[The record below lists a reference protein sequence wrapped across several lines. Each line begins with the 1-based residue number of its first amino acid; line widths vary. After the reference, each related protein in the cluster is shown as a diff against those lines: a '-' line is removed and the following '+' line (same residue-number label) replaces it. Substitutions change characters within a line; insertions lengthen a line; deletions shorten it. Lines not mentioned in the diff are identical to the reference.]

1 MWLTFPTDTTTM
13 ATYYP
18 ILILVWSY
26 VMNLYST
33 APGLSLVR
41 LQCETIVVQ
50 SVHQSSTPVVHTHF
64 QSKIHVQTPH
74 KTISGKSLFAQCHTV
89 VLYVGHISDTSTQAG
104 WSCDTTNYVQSP
116 M

>member
-1 MWLTFPTDTTTM
+1 MMWLTFPTDITAM

-26 VMNLYST
+26 VMSLYGT

-50 SVHQSSTPVVHTHF
+50 SVHQSSTPVVHRHF
-64 QSKIHVQTPH
+64 QSKRCTDATLNYHQASHCLHI
-74 KTISGKSLFAQCHTV
+74 LFCYRTYFRHFYPCL
-89 VLYVGHISDTSTQAG
+89 LYTSDAA
-104 WSCDTTNYVQSP
+104 DE
-116 M
+116 